1 MCWSGPTVRARSGFV
16 RNWQSCDRIGQSE
29 SSAAELYAS
38 DYFEQL
44 YEWACVL
51 IREGLAYVDDQSA
64 DEIRAQR
71 GTLTEPGRNSPRRD
85 RPAEESL
92 EMFARM
98 RAGEFGNGEQ
108 VLRAKIDM
116 ASPNLNLRDPVMY
129 RILHAH
135 HQRTGDAWCIYPL
148 YDWAHGQGDSI
159 EGVTGCVPDPG
170 RRVPHHL

>member
-1 MCWSGPTVRARSGFV
+1 
-16 RNWQSCDRIGQSE
+16 
-29 SSAAELYAS
+29 
-38 DYFEQL
+38 
-44 YEWACVL
+44 
-51 IREGLAYVDDQSA
+51 
-64 DEIRAQR
+64 
-71 GTLTEPGRNSPRRD
+71 
-85 RPAEESL
+85 
-92 EMFARM
+92 MFARM

-159 EGVTGCVPDPG
+159 EGVTHSLCTLEFEDHRPLYDWFIDKLDIFPTKFINGPATNRLG
-170 RRVPHHL
+170 NN